1 MLGYLRLEIARTV
14 RDIRYVV
21 LALAAPVG
29 FYLLFAAIFAGKS
42 GGQARGGGLPASVEI
57 MVAMAT
63 FGAMWGHCPRP
74 RRGSPGTGNEAGWMR
89 CG

>member
-1 MLGYLRLEIARTV
+1 MPVLASV

-29 FYLLFAAIFAGKS
+29 FYLLFAEIFS
-42 GGQARGGGLPASVEI
+42 GTVGQPASGSGLPASVEI

-74 RRGSPGTGNEAGWMR
+74 RRGLLETGSEAGSMR